1 MKKLNWLFML
11 MAAFTLSFVACTESE
26 VDDTPQDNPTD
37 DPADDPTDD
46 PKDEV
51 LTFKVEVGEVTHSV
65 VNFTITPS
73 DLEAEYLCV
82 LYDAETVEEYTRDE
96 FLVQTLYQ
104 ELETEARQTGKTLEE
119 YMPQIVDKGVLT
131 SKYERLAPEAE
142 YYIVV
147 FGVDP
152 AKKYEANTAVNKTKV
167 TTLAAPKIDIS
178 FEIDTKVDGNSAE
191 FTVTP
196 SDENVIWYFYTL
208 PKSTYDAYTDPAGQY
223 QMDDTDFILL
233 CLSKQIEAL
242 RGAGYTDNQIL
253 NAIFHKGTLTLL
265 GKDLPANTEHINVV
279 AAFDITE
286 AGEISIISD
295 VTTSIYT
302 TGEVIQKELSFELS
316 VTDVEAMRAAIK
328 VTPSNNTDT
337 FYWQVGA
344 WDGQQTAEE
353 IMNGIVSMYGGW
365 MNAGMMLYT
374 GVQDYTGGP
383 GSPYKFR
390 LDAADTEHY
399 IVAFGYAGGITT
411 EPVMVT
417 FKTLPAPAAE
427 DTTFE
432 MKATNITPYSF
443 DVTVTPSE
451 STTYWTLDMCLPE
464 EFNEEAII
472 EAFNTG
478 IDEMIAA
485 YKEYDP
491 NTTIAQILG
500 TSFYRG
506 TYSNIGAT
514 GLTPE
519 TTYMGYVMAIDPETA
534 HVAKLHKFEN
544 LATTVAV
551 GSVTPG
557 IELVGYYSGDEENG
571 SVFGQPD
578 ATKGKA
584 ITVVKYT
591 NIDGAR
597 SLFSTMLGDDM
608 TNSATYSDSYIWG
621 AASLYWK
628 LTKTSQPYSF
638 YVADWDKAQ
647 TALAYAV
654 DNSGLP
660 GGIGRLYTMPMAEN
674 KGNIAAL
681 KALVDELNSSA
692 QQSFALPYN
701 VEMEHTEGIVLS
713 SMKIENE
720 VVEAKPAVKAEAKVE
735 AQRPELDPR
744 EVKSVGYI
752 RPFYL

>member
-1 MKKLNWLFML
+1 MKKLFYLLLALPLVF
-11 MAAFTLSFVACTESE
+11 AACEP
-26 VDDTPQDNPTD
+26 TPDPVPDNPT
-37 DPADDPTDD
+37 P
-46 PKDEV
+46 EG
-51 LTFKVEVGEVTHSV
+51 LTFEVEVGEVTHSV

-82 LYDAETVEEYTRDE
+82 LYDAETVEEFTRDE

-131 SKYERLAPEAE
+131 SKYERLAPESE

-152 AKKYEANTAVNKTKV
+152 AKKYEANTAVSKTKV

-178 FEIDTKVDGNSAE
+178 FEINTTVDGNNAE
-191 FTVTP
+191 YEVIP
-196 SDENVIWYFYTL
+196 SDENAIWYFYTV
-208 PKSTYDAYTDPAGQY
+208 PSDAYAYYTSDEGY
-223 QMDDTDFILL
+223 QMSDVDFILY
-233 CLSKQIEAL
+233 CLQMQIEQL

-253 NAIFHKGTLTLL
+253 NAIFHKGALTLKAEGL
-265 GKDLPANTEHINVV
+265 DANTEYTNVV
-279 AAFDITE
+279 AAFDVTE

-295 VTTSIYT
+295 VKISTYT
-302 TGEVIQKELSFELS
+302 TGDAVKKDLSFEIS

-328 VTPSNNTDT
+328 ITPSNNTDT
-337 FYWQVGA
+337 FCWLVA
-344 WDGQQTAEE
+344 PWDGVQTAEE
-353 IMNGIVSMYGGW
+353 VMNGIIASYGGAW
-365 MNAGMMLYT
+365 MGMMANYT

-383 GSPYKFR
+383 GSAFKYR
-390 LDAADTEHY
+390 LDAADTDY
-399 IVAFGYAGGITT
+399 YVIAFGYAGGITT

-432 MKATNITPYSF
+432 MTASNITPYSF

-464 EFNEEAII
+464 DFNEEAII

-519 TTYMGYVMAIDPETA
+519 TTYMGYVMALDPETA

-674 KGNIAAL
+674 KGNIADL